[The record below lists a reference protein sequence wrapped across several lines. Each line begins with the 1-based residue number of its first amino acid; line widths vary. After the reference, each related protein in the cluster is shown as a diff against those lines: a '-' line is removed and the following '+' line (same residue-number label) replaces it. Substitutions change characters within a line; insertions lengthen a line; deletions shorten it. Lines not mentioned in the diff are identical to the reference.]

1 MSNKHVGGRSVI
13 DMWLPAVLLGV
24 AGVGWWWSTG
34 SAASMRGDAMS
45 MDTMSTMS
53 FAAFLIGWAAM
64 MAAMMLPAVLPVVR
78 GYAHAADGN
87 TAPAVTFVAAYLA
100 VWSATGIPAYL
111 AWSRLHEPMA
121 HPSPWIG
128 RIAGA
133 VAVAA
138 GLYQL
143 TPLKSVC
150 LRHCQS
156 PISFSLPHSNY
167 LDRVT
172 RAFLAGGR
180 YGMFCLG
187 SCWMLFVLLIALGT
201 MQLAWMLAL
210 SVVIWLERLAPISD
224 WLTRLTAAMLV
235 TLGVVLLVHPE
246 FLTHLV

>member
-1 MSNKHVGGRSVI
+1 MSNSEARERSPT
-13 DMWLPAVLLGV
+13 DMWLPAILLVV
-24 AGVGWWWSTG
+24 AGVGWWWSVV
-34 SAASMRGDAMS
+34 SAARMRGDATS

-53 FAAFLIGWAAM
+53 FAAFLIAWAAM

-78 GYAHAADGN
+78 RYAHAAAGN
-87 TAPAVTFVAAYLA
+87 TAPAVTFVAAYLTL
-100 VWSATGIPAYL
+100 WSATGIPAYL

-121 HPSPWIG
+121 HPYPWIG

-150 LRHCQS
+150 LRHCRS
-156 PISFSLPHSNY
+156 PIPWAPQHSNH
-167 LDRVT
+167 LDRAA
-172 RAFLAGGR
+172 RAFLGGGR
-180 YGMFCLG
+180 YGMICLG

-210 SVVIWLERLAPISD
+210 SVVIWLERTPIGD
-224 WLTRLTAAMLV
+224 RLTRVTAAMFI
-235 TLGVVLLVHPE
+235 TLGVVLLVHPA
-246 FLTHLV
+246 FVTHLI